1 MRGAGHHSYF
11 AHLQVAVSEEGK
23 CRFSSYINNV
33 AEEEGALV
41 SQLERLLDKWR
52 AERSKLHLARESC
65 KVADK
70 HE

>member
-33 AEEEGALV
+33 PENESNLV
-41 SQLERLLDKWR
+41 SLLERLLDK
-52 AERSKLHLARESC
+52 SSLNDFLGVFISNS
-65 KVADK
+65 
-70 HE
+70 